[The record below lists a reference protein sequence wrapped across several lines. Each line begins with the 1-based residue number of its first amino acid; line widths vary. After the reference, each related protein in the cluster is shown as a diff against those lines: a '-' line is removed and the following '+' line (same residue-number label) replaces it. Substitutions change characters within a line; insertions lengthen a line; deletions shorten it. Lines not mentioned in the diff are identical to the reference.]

1 MRGDG
6 EPLSSAYVG
15 LGSNRGGRLGYL
27 RDAVAALSERAGE
40 VKAVSSV
47 YETEPVGV
55 TNQPPFL
62 NAAVQVDTPMSARA
76 FFETLQ
82 ETERRLGRRPSQRWG
97 PREIDLD
104 LLLFGSRC
112 IESGGLTI
120 PHPRMLQ
127 RRFVLEPLAEIAPD
141 AVHPRLGGRISDWL
155 ASLSRFAADSPLVT
169 PVLEGTELF

>member
-1 MRGDG
+1 MRGDA
-6 EPLSSAYVG
+6 EPLTSAYVA
-15 LGSNRGGRLGYL
+15 LGSNRGERLGYL
-27 RDAVAALSERAGE
+27 RRAVAALSERAGE

-55 TNQPPFL
+55 TDQPPFL

-82 ETERRLGRRPSQRWG
+82 ETERRLGRRPSRRWG

-104 LLLFGSRC
+104 LLLFGSLC
-112 IESGGLTI
+112 IESRGLTI
-120 PHPRMLQ
+120 PHPRMLE
-127 RRFVLEPLAEIAPD
+127 RRFVLEPLAEIAPG
-141 AVHPRLGGRISDWL
+141 AAHPRLGGRISDWL
-155 ASLSRFAADSPLVT
+155 ASLSRFASDSALGA

>member
-1 MRGDG
+1 MRADA
-6 EPLSSAYVG
+6 EPLTSAYVG
-15 LGSNRGGRLGYL
+15 IGSNRGERLGYL
-27 RDAVAALSERAGE
+27 RRAVAALSERAGE

-55 TNQPPFL
+55 ADQPPFL

-82 ETERRLGRRPSQRWG
+82 ETERRLGRRPSHRWG

-104 LLLFGSRC
+104 LLLFGARC
-112 IESGGLTI
+112 VESADLTI
-120 PHPRMLQ
+120 PHPRMLE

-141 AVHPRLGGRISDWL
+141 AAHPRLGGRISDWL
-155 ASLSRFAADSPLVT
+155 ASLSRFAADSPLAA